1 MSKSAKSLTSLVPQN
16 VTAIDAAVKDFQ
28 KLDGSLKVEV
38 LKAIKKVSTNPK
50 PNAEGGYG
58 KPLGHHSSSNL
69 AGYLKIKIK
78 SIGYRIV
85 YKYVKDND
93 GMKIIIISI
102 RDEEK
107 VYKEAEARIRG
118 ME

>member
-1 MSKSAKSLTSLVPQN
+1 MSKSVDSLPSLVPNN
-16 VTAIDAAVKDFQ
+16 VVAIDAAIKDFQ
-28 KLDGSLKVEV
+28 RLDGSLKVEV
-38 LKAIKKVSTNPK
+38 LKAIKKVSINPK
-50 PNAEGGYG
+50 PSSEGGYG

-78 SIGYRIV
+78 SIGYRVV
-85 YKYVKDND
+85 YKYLKDND

-107 VYKEAEARIRG
+107 VYREAEARIRG
-118 ME
+118 IE